1 MESVRVANLGLRFLL
16 ELALLAALAY
26 WGWHE
31 QGVVL
36 AIVLP
41 LLAAVVWGAF
51 VAPKARFPVSVPV
64 RLAIELT
71 LFGLAVAGLF
81 AAGADVLAIAL
92 AAGVAVS
99 DAIHYWHR

>member
-16 ELALLAALAY
+16 ELAMLAALAY

-31 QGVVL
+31 QGLLL
-36 AIVLP
+36 AILLP

-71 LFGLAVAGLF
+71 LFALAVVGLF
-81 AAGADVLAIAL
+81 AAGAEGLAIAF
-92 AAGVAVS
+92 AAAVVVS
-99 DAIHYWHR
+99 DAIQYGHR

>member
-31 QGVVL
+31 RGVAL
-36 AIVLP
+36 AILLP
-41 LLAAVVWGAF
+41 LLAAVVWGSF

-81 AAGADVLAIAL
+81 AAGADALAIAF
-92 AAGVAVS
+92 AVAVVLS
-99 DAIHYWHR
+99 AAINYGYR

>member
-16 ELALLAALAY
+16 ELALLAGLAY

-31 QGVVL
+31 QGIVL
-36 AIVLP
+36 AILLP

-51 VAPKARFPVSVPV
+51 VAPKARFPVSVPI

-71 LFGLAVAGLF
+71 LFGLAVVGLY
-81 AAGADVLAIAL
+81 ATGAHALAIAF
-92 AAGVAVS
+92 AVAVVLS
-99 DAIHYWHR
+99 DAINYGYQ

>member
-26 WGWHE
+26 WGWYE
-31 QGVVL
+31 QGIVP
-36 AIVLP
+36 AILLP

-81 AAGADVLAIAL
+81 AAGADAL
-92 AAGVAVS
+92 GISFAVAVALS
-99 DAIHYWHR
+99 DAIHYGHR

>member
-1 MESVRVANLGLRFLL
+1 MESVRIANLGLRFLL

-31 QGVVL
+31 QGVAL
-36 AIVLP
+36 AILLP

-51 VAPKARFPVSVPV
+51 VAPKARFPVPVPV

-81 AAGADVLAIAL
+81 AAGADAL
-92 AAGVAVS
+92 GFAFAAVVILSG
-99 DAIHYWHR
+99 AIHYGHR